1 VLYGVCVTPLS
12 YPHPRESVVVN
23 VSHVYLTAHGEY
35 HGSSPWVGEFAQMG
49 VRVAYKPAADMPPRG
64 VVFDLGPNGVVAAA
78 SGSQAGTNGTLT
90 KSFTFRIGDT
100 GSLENCDADE
110 QISLAEDF
118 RTFLVACAPY
128 QAASFRW
135 THVKIAAC
143 DTDGKYRAPAAIY
156 LFTTPIVG
164 TASGTYGTTM
174 PPETSL
180 AMSLRAPIVGRRGR
194 GRMFLPGLA
203 TSSAATDGLVA
214 SATQTALSNALKTF
228 VLNLDDRPGTP
239 TMDAVTII
247 TSVGLSTAVRPSQA
261 RVGNHFDVQ
270 RSRQHQ
276 VSEGYTTQTI

>member
-1 VLYGVCVTPLS
+1 MP
-12 YPHPRESVVVN
+12 N
-23 VSHVYLTAHGEY
+23 VSHVYLSAHGEY

-49 VRVAYKPAADMPPRG
+49 VRVAYHPAVSPPTRG
-64 VVFDLGPNGVVAAA
+64 VVFTIGPNGAVETA

-100 GSLENCDADE
+100 GSTENCDADE
-110 QISLAEDF
+110 QISLAEDM
-118 RTFLVACAPY
+118 RTFLASCAPY

-143 DTDGKYRAPAAIY
+143 DTDGKYRVPAAVY
-156 LFTTPIVG
+156 LFTSPIVG
-164 TASGTYGTTM
+164 SASGTYGTTM
-174 PPETSL
+174 PPEVAL
-180 AMSLRAPIVGRRGR
+180 ALSLRAPIVGRRGR

-203 TSSAATDGLVA
+203 VSAAATDGLVA
-214 SATQTALSNALKTF
+214 SGTATALSTALKTL
-228 VLNLDDRPGTP
+228 VTNLDDRPGTP
-239 TMDAVTII
+239 LMDACTIV

-276 VSEGYTTQTI
+276 VSEAYTTQTI